1 MSTSLKPPL
10 LDHFADLEDP
20 RIDRTRDHPLINVL
34 FIAICAVISGG
45 EGWTDMETFG
55 ESKRAWFAQFLDLS
69 NGIPSDDTF
78 RRVISRLDPDAF
90 EDRFRRWTAAVGRR
104 IEQEEPESG
113 DPRSSSESASSESV
127 SSETPSA
134 KASVIALDGKT
145 LRGSADRDKSTLAQE
160 GTSKAPLHLVSA
172 WASDKRLVLAQETV
186 EEKTN
191 EISALPEVI
200 DALDLEGSLVTID
213 AIGTQKDIARQI
225 QTQGGDYVLALKS
238 NHPRLY
244 GDVKAF
250 FEDAVDR
257 DLPGMDPN
265 QTREVDGGH
274 GRVEVRQ
281 CWATENVEWLDDRDK
296 WPGLSSLAMVE
307 ARRSEATWQE
317 EAEEWTWEETT
328 ERRYY
333 ISSLPPTARQ
343 ISEAVRSHWGIENQM
358 HWVLDVSFE
367 EDSSRIRK
375 ENGPVNVGLLRRIAM
390 NALRQMSDQKSL
402 KARRKKAGW
411 NEDYLERVLE
421 IR

>member
-1 MSTSLKPPL
+1 MSSSPKPPL

-55 ESKRAWFAQFLDLS
+55 ESKRAWLAQFLDLT
-69 NGIPSDDTF
+69 NGTPSDDTF

-90 EDRFRRWTAAVGRR
+90 EDRFRRWTTAVERR
-104 IEQEEPESG
+104 IDQ
-113 DPRSSSESASSESV
+113 ESADRR
-127 SSETPSA
+127 SA
-134 KASVIALDGKT
+134 SPRAIALDGKT

-160 GTSKAPLHLVSA
+160 GASRAPLHLVSA

-186 EEKTN
+186 DEKTN

-200 DALDLEGSLVTID
+200 GALSLKGSLVTID

-225 QTQGGDYVLALKS
+225 QTKGGDYVLALKS

-257 DLPGMDPN
+257 ELPGMDPDR
-265 QTREVDGGH
+265 TREVDGGH

-281 CWATENVEWLDDRDK
+281 CWATGDAQWLDDRDQ
-296 WPGLSSLAMVE
+296 WPGLESLAMVE
-307 ARRSEATWQE
+307 AQRSEATWQE
-317 EAEEWTWEETT
+317 ETEEWTWKETT

-343 ISEAVRSHWGIENQM
+343 IAEAVRTHWGIENQM

-411 NEDYLERVLE
+411 NEDYLEQVLE